1 MQKVLLLP
9 SIRSRGFAVR
19 KISPATQSELSPALH
34 SWSTR
39 AEFRF
44 PPVVEKPPPVSTW
57 PHEYRVCFN
66 TLMRLAVGAF
76 ADVLDELED
85 ERKGR
90 AERLPARLQAFRTS
104 LSPALQSSRGNAQGD
119 ITPFDTSFV
128 NFFNYKHGF
137 LGPHRDRCL
146 ITVVYTVVHPYYPSP
161 C

>member
-1 MQKVLLLP
+1 MQKGGLLE

-19 KISPATQSELSPALH
+19 KISRATQCELTPALH
-34 SWSTR
+34 SWLTR

-44 PPVVEKPPPVSTW
+44 PPVVEKPPPVSAW
-57 PHEYRVCFN
+57 PNEYRASFH

-76 ADVLDELED
+76 ADVLDELEV

-90 AERLPARLQAFRTS
+90 AERLPARLQAFRAS
-104 LSPALQSSRGNAQGD
+104 LSPALQSSRGND
-119 ITPFDTSFV
+119 IAPFDTSFV